1 MLRSFILYLMIRVL
15 FQDWMQFSEVLILS
29 ISPLVPLLLFKNWIS
44 IYHLNLILLLALFSI
59 FFFSLSLYTCILYYF
74 HLLFLFVVEF
84 TKELFERVLL
94 VKFIVRINAHW
105 LVIAWTGTNK
115 SSLFLSFTNL
125 TMLTLTYI

>member
-44 IYHLNLILLLALFSI
+44 IYHLNMILLLALFSI
-59 FFFSLSLYTCILYYF
+59 FLFSLRLYTCILYYF

-94 VKFIVRINAHW
+94 VKFIVRINAHG
-105 LVIAWTGTNK
+105 LVIARTGANK
-115 SSLFLSFTNL
+115 SSLFLIFKNL

>member
-15 FQDWMQFSEVLILS
+15 FQDWMQFSKVLILS
-29 ISPLVPLLLFKNWIS
+29 VSSLVPLLLFKNRIS
-44 IYHLNLILLLALFSI
+44 IYHLNMILLLALFSI
-59 FFFSLSLYTCILYYF
+59 FLFSLRLYTCILYYF

-94 VKFIVRINAHW
+94 VKFIVRINAHG

>member
-1 MLRSFILYLMIRVL
+1 MLRSFILYMMIRVL

-29 ISPLVPLLLFKNWIS
+29 ISPLVPLLLFKNLIS
-44 IYHLNLILLLALFSI
+44 IYHLNMILLLALFSI

-94 VKFIVRINAHW
+94 VKFIVRINAHG
-105 LVIAWTGTNK
+105 LVIAWAGANK
-115 SSLFLSFTNL
+115 SSLFLIFKNL

>member
-44 IYHLNLILLLALFSI
+44 INHLNMILLLALFSI
-59 FFFSLSLYTCILYYF
+59 FLFSLRLYTCILYYF

-84 TKELFERVLL
+84 TKELFEGVLL
-94 VKFIVRINAHW
+94 VKFIVRIYAHG

-115 SSLFLSFTNL
+115 SSLFLIFKNL

>member
-44 IYHLNLILLLALFSI
+44 IYHLNMILFLALLSK
-59 FFFSLSLYTCILYYF
+59 FFFTLSLYTCILYYF
-74 HLLFLFVVEF
+74 HLLFLFVIEF

>member
-44 IYHLNLILLLALFSI
+44 IYHLNMILLLALFSI
-59 FFFSLSLYTCILYYF
+59 FLFSLRLYTCILYYF

-94 VKFIVRINAHW
+94 VKFIVRINAHG

-115 SSLFLSFTNL
+115 SSLFLIFKNL